1 MGAVSFEQQDAVD
14 DSSAIWIK
22 NEADEHGTYH
32 VYLELGEDDV
42 IPLGVDDA
50 YGWAREVLSAVAA
63 AEYDAAVLHQTLA
76 LGLENEAIAEVV
88 TQLRADRAEH
98 VPVSAIPGLA
108 LVPGVSAATRVGF
121 LRLERHGKPMG
132 QWELEDARQHVL
144 AVIEAFEVSI
154 LDSSYLRMLERV
166 IGIERDR
173 ALQVVADL
181 HQHRQ

>member
-1 MGAVSFEQQDAVD
+1 MGAVSFEQDQDAVD
-14 DSSAIWIK
+14 DGSALWIK
-22 NEADEHGTYH
+22 SEADEHGTYH

-63 AEYDAAVLHQTLA
+63 AEYDAAVLHQADA
-76 LGLENEAIAEVV
+76 LGLEDAAVEVV

-108 LVPGVSAATRVGF
+108 LVPGVSAATRMGF
-121 LRLERHGKPMG
+121 LRLERHGEPIG
-132 QWELEDARQHVL
+132 QWELEDARQHAL

-154 LDSSYLRMLERV
+154 LDSSYLRMLERA
-166 IGIERDR
+166 IGVERDR

-181 HQHRQ
+181 YRHRR